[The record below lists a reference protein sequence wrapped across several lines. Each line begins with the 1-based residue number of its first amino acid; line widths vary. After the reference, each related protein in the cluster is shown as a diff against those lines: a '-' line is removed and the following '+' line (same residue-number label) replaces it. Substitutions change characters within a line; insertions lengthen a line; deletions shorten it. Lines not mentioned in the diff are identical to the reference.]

1 MNRLRMVAI
10 AAMSCCAVML
20 IGAGSA
26 SAQSGTTSVPMTQK
40 VAITGAAK
48 NGKKFTG
55 TYTIDR
61 FEKSGGK
68 LVAVGTLKG
77 KLKGRTVSRKN
88 VAIPAALTGSGSSDA
103 QSSQAASCSI
113 LHLVLGPLDLNLL
126 GLRVQ
131 LNTVHL
137 DITAIPGA
145 GNLLGNLLCALTGIL
160 DQNGALSG
168 AINNLASAL
177 NALLALL
184 PTNPTAAGAAVA
196 GR

>member
-1 MNRLRMVAI
+1 MHRFRMAAI
-10 AAMSCCAVML
+10 AAVSCCAVML
-20 IGAGSA
+20 VGAGTA
-26 SAQSGTTSVPMTQK
+26 SAQSSTTSVPASQK

-55 TYTIDR
+55 TYAIKR

-68 LVAVGTLKG
+68 LVAVGTLTG
-77 KLKGRTVSRKN
+77 KLKGRTVKRSN
-88 VAIPAALTGSGSSDA
+88 VAIPAAVTGSGDSSGA
-103 QSSQAASCSI
+103 QSAQASCSI

-131 LNTVHL
+131 LNTVRL
-137 DITAIPGA
+137 DITAVPGA

-160 DQNGALSG
+160 DQNGALTG
-168 AINNLASAL
+168 ALNNLASAL

-184 PTNPTAAGAAVA
+184 PANPVAAAGV
-196 GR
+196 RTH